1 MNLYID
7 TNVLMKLFI
16 KETYSDEIRR
26 LVESAD
32 LVATGLITRAET
44 AAGIN
49 RLTRMNLVNQRYE
62 PRGKPRTPS
71 AASGGVCIPK
81 GNHTECEAALNNFRQ
96 EWGDYHRIPVTEQ
109 IVIRA
114 DFLTGQFSLR
124 GYDAIHL
131 GCALTWS
138 ELLGAP
144 VTIATFDKE
153 FREGA
158 QKSGVEVFP

>member
-7 TNVLMKLFI
+7 TSALLKLFI
-16 KETYSDEIRR
+16 QETHSDDIRH

-49 RLTRMNLVNQRYE
+49 RLTRMNMINQ
-62 PRGKPRTPS
+62 
-71 AASGGVCIPK
+71 A
-81 GNHTECEAALNNFRQ
+81 ECESVLSNFRK
-96 EWGDYHRIPVTEQ
+96 EWGDYHRILVTEQ

-114 DFLTGQFSLR
+114 DLLTGQYSLR
-124 GYDAIHL
+124 GYDAVHL
-131 GCALTWS
+131 ACALTWC

-144 VTIATFDKE
+144 VIVATFDKE
-153 FREGA
+153 LHQAA
-158 QKSGVEVFP
+158 QKSGLEVFP

>member
-7 TNVLMKLFI
+7 TSAIIKLFI
-16 KETYSDEIRR
+16 QEPYSDEIRN

-32 LVATGLITRAET
+32 LIATGLITRAET

-49 RLTRMNLVNQRYE
+49 RLTRMGILDQE
-62 PRGKPRTPS
+62 KCEI
-71 AASGGVCIPK
+71 ALK
-81 GNHTECEAALNNFRQ
+81 GFRKD
-96 EWGDYHRIPVTEQ
+96 WGEYLRIQVTEQ

-114 DFLTGQFSLR
+114 DFLTGQHSLR

-131 GCALTWS
+131 ACALTWS

-144 VTIATFDKE
+144 VSLATFDKE
-153 FREGA
+153 LYSAA
-158 QKSGVEVFP
+158 QKSGLEVFP

>member
-7 TNVLMKLFI
+7 TSALLKLFI
-16 KETYSDEIRR
+16 QETYSDDIRR

-49 RLTRMNLVNQRYE
+49 RLTRMNLV
-62 PRGKPRTPS
+62 TP
-71 AASGGVCIPK
+71 A
-81 GNHTECEAALNNFRQ
+81 ECETVLSNFRK
-96 EWGDYHRIPVTEQ
+96 EWGDYHRILVTEQ

-114 DFLTGQFSLR
+114 DFLTGQYSLR
-124 GYDAIHL
+124 GYDSVHL
-131 GCALTWS
+131 ACALTWS

-144 VTIATFDKE
+144 VMMATFD
-153 FREGA
+153 RELHEA
-158 QKSGVEVFP
+158 APKSGMEVFP

>member
-7 TNVLMKLFI
+7 TSALMKLFI
-16 KETYSDEIRR
+16 QETHSDDIRR
-26 LVESAD
+26 LVENAD

-49 RLTRMNLVNQRYE
+49 RLTRMSLLNQ
-62 PRGKPRTPS
+62 
-71 AASGGVCIPK
+71 A
-81 GNHTECEAALNNFRQ
+81 ECEAALSNFRK
-96 EWGDYHRIPVTEQ
+96 EWGDYHRIQVTEQ

-114 DFLTGQFSLR
+114 DFLTGQYSLR
-124 GYDAIHL
+124 GYDAVHL
-131 GCALTWS
+131 ACALTWS

-153 FREGA
+153 LYEAA
-158 QKSGVEVFP
+158 QKSGMEIFP

>member
-7 TNVLMKLFI
+7 TSAIIKLFI
-16 KETYSDEIRR
+16 QEAYSDEIRS
-26 LVESAD
+26 LVETAD

-49 RLTRMNLVNQRYE
+49 RLTRMSVLNQE
-62 PRGKPRTPS
+62 Q
-71 AASGGVCIPK
+71 
-81 GNHTECEAALNNFRQ
+81 CEAALSNFRK
-96 EWGDYHRIPVTEQ
+96 EWGDYHRIIVTEQ

-114 DFLTGQFSLR
+114 DFLTGQYSLR

-131 GCALTWS
+131 ACALTWS

-144 VTIATFDKE
+144 VTMTTFDKE
-153 FREGA
+153 LREAA
-158 QKSGVEVFP
+158 QKSDMEVFP

>member
-7 TNVLMKLFI
+7 TSAIIKLFI
-16 KETYSDEIRR
+16 QESYSDEIRS
-26 LVESAD
+26 LVEVAD

-49 RLTRMNLVNQRYE
+49 RLTRM
-62 PRGKPRTPS
+62 
-71 AASGGVCIPK
+71 GVLDQ
-81 GNHTECEAALNNFRQ
+81 ESCEIALGNFRKD
-96 EWGDYHRIPVTEQ
+96 WGEYHRIQVTEQ

-114 DFLTGQFSLR
+114 DFLTGQYSLR

-131 GCALTWS
+131 ACALTWS

-144 VTIATFDKE
+144 VSLATFDKE
-153 FREGA
+153 LYA
-158 QKSGVEVFP
+158 AAKKSGLEVFP

>member
-7 TNVLMKLFI
+7 TSALLKLFI
-16 KETYSDEIRR
+16 QETYSDEIRR

-49 RLTRMNLVNQRYE
+49 RLTRMNLINQ
-62 PRGKPRTPS
+62 
-71 AASGGVCIPK
+71 A
-81 GNHTECEAALNNFRQ
+81 ECEAALNNFRK
-96 EWGDYHRIPVTEQ
+96 EWGDYHRILVTEQ

-114 DFLTGQFSLR
+114 DFLTGQYSLR
-124 GYDAIHL
+124 GYDAVHL
-131 GCALTWS
+131 ACALTWS

-144 VTIATFDKE
+144 VTLATFDKE
-153 FREGA
+153 LHEAA
-158 QKSGVEVFP
+158 QKSSMEVFP

>member
-49 RLTRMNLVNQRYE
+49 RLTRMNLVN
-62 PRGKPRTPS
+62 
-71 AASGGVCIPK
+71 
-81 GNHTECEAALNNFRQ
+81 HTECEAALNNFRK

-153 FREGA
+153 LREAA